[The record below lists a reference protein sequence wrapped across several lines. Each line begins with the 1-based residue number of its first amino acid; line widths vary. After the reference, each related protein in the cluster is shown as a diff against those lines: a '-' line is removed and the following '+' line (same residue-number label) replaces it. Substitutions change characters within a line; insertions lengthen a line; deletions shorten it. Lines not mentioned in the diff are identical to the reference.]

1 VGEMTMIERV
11 KESVRSY
18 EVMRH
23 NLEWR
28 VVRLSGFGDI
38 RFRSKVFDEAQA
50 ICDELNARAAIE
62 AMREPSE
69 AMKRA
74 ASVNGDWGRGIKGRP
89 WVDETASYQAMIE
102 AALKEA
108 GS

>member
-1 VGEMTMIERV
+1 MIDRV
-11 KESVRSY
+11 KGAVRSY

-23 NLEWR
+23 NFEWR

-50 ICDELNARAAIE
+50 RCDELNARAVIE

-69 AMKRA
+69 AMKRDGA
-74 ASVNGDWGRGIKGRP
+74 WTLWHHTNSKASATTIIGEIFV
-89 WVDETASYQAMIE
+89 SMID
-102 AALKEA
+102 AALTEPEA
-108 GS
+108 P